1 MRRFTTV
8 LALLIAAAI
17 LTAAPAVAQRGGTDR
32 PLKGASVS
40 TSTVDLAT
48 GTGTSDG
55 TSQLS
60 HLGTTTFHNDF
71 TISLAGDT
79 FTLTGTDTEVA
90 ANGDEVFSTFTVT
103 GSLSTGESTG
113 VFTITGGTGRFAD
126 ASGMFTIAATSTQD
140 APVGSTVTTHD
151 SNTIQGRI
159 SY

>member
-1 MRRFTTV
+1 MRRFTTF
-8 LALLIAAAI
+8 LSLLIVAAM
-17 LTAAPAVAQRGGTDR
+17 LTAAPALAQRGGTDR
-32 PLKGASVS
+32 PLKGSSVS

-55 TSQLS
+55 TSSLA
-60 HLGTTTFHNDF
+60 HFGTTTFHNDF
-71 TISLAGDT
+71 TISLAGDV

-90 ANGDEVFSTFTVT
+90 ANGDELFSTFTVT
-103 GSLSTGESTG
+103 GRLSTGRSTG

-126 ASGMFTIAATSTQD
+126 ASGTFTIAATSVED

-151 SNTIQGRI
+151 SNSIDGRI